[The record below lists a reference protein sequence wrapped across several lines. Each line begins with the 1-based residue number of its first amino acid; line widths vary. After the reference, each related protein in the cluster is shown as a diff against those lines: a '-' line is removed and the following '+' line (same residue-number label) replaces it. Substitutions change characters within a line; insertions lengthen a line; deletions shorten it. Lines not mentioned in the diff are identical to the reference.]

1 MLFKKIKDKNSKEK
15 VIIVVIYSKFIFI
28 FLDLVKD
35 NVKEKGY
42 ILKVVMVFDYIQVN
56 IVLENKEYD
65 VNFL

>member
-42 ILKVVMVFDYIQVN
+42 ILKVVMVFDYI
-56 IVLENKEYD
+56 
-65 VNFL
+65 